1 MGRCLEDVT
10 KQQVYILA
18 AATVT
23 RREAVLLH
31 HKSVLPTEASDW
43 LRAQPLL
50 TGESLFGTVAAK
62 TKPLLQE
69 HRDRLKD
76 EAVISTNRRSRT
88 FNHRQDN
95 SLTPT
100 DRSPFGVGLI
110 RTSLRTGPDNSNS
123 RVGVNLSSDRT

>member
-1 MGRCLEDVT
+1 LPPFREKLISSRKTRDKEVAAALDLSMRIATSMGRSLEDVT

-23 RREAVLLH
+23 RTEAVLLH
-31 HKSVLPTEASDW
+31 HKIVLPSDW

-69 HRDRLKD
+69 HQDRLKD

-88 FNHRQDN
+88 
-95 SLTPT
+95 
-100 DRSPFGVGLI
+100 V
-110 RTSLRTGPDNSNS
+110 
-123 RVGVNLSSDRT
+123 